1 MNLNDRIVR
10 EEERRHITGRS
21 AASWWRDEQAG
32 TAPKRL
38 QIGPNAVGWKLSDLI
53 SWVESREPAL
63 PESIGNRFNRATIV
77 SSDVE
82 STQM

>member
-21 AASWWRDEQAG
+21 TASWWRDEQAG

-53 SWVESREPAL
+53 GWVESLQTPTKEK
-63 PESIGNRFNRATIV
+63 E
-77 SSDVE
+77 
-82 STQM
+82 